1 MRNILKPVF
10 AVTLALSIVACGPK
24 SNKPGEPGVQNK
36 VADADLSELLDQP
49 LKIEGATEAGL
60 EGLVAALP
68 ENMTLTWDSKTF
80 ESESG
85 ATVLEGLAFALGDEH
100 KFGVRFDEARVW
112 GLETDLLAARL
123 AGQRLEESGPLF
135 TRFDGTNMT
144 YFGVSA
150 AVNAMLEMVLDN
162 WQLNE
167 PQLGEIG
174 LDTFEVSSARVIVS
188 DLSLRPW
195 EYEWAPKSLVAGASP
210 SEQDQ
215 LLDLVH
221 LGQQLIAVNRSIA
234 YSRAVIEDT
243 RGQVVMRLPYE
254 TTTLEMRWDRYGY
267 SDVSGF
273 DFGEIV
279 STNGYSRQVTT
290 YADAVDT
297 DDVLASPE
305 ATFLSGQSLV
315 QEETFGRSRISGL
328 RLDTLMGYLAR
339 SELPGTDVR
348 DLLSLGVWEV
358 DNYAVKF
365 NDKQLLS
372 AESAS
377 FQADTWAWIFPEVID
392 VKLDNATV
400 HIHDSVSAFGQI
412 ALLGFASTYA
422 DDLEDPE
429 QAAEFEKFTQG
440 LDKTI
445 ELLPQHGLSEITF
458 DFSSK
463 MRWGA
468 DSGETTWDLL
478 FEADGFGDTVF
489 EISLD
494 LPTYDVVEKIMAAE
508 DKEQAAEDA
517 FEADFAFKGARFME
531 RDRGGYDKIFGF
543 ANAIG
548 KEYADQGWGAMLAN
562 MEPAQMRSY
571 LATIVRM
578 GKPGVAKEIPQAA
591 DWLESY
597 AAYLGTGGQFEF
609 KVAPPEPINAAFAEA
624 HPDPEPDEV
633 VSFLGITVTHTK

>member
-1 MRNILKPVF
+1 MRNFLKPVF

-24 SNKPGEPGVQNK
+24 SDKPGEPGVQNK

-80 ESESG
+80 EPESG
-85 ATVLEGLAFALGDEH
+85 ATVLEGLAFSLGEEH
-100 KFGVRFDEARVW
+100 KFGVRFDKASIW
-112 GLETDLLAARL
+112 GLETDLLTARL
-123 AGQRLEESGPLF
+123 AGQRLEDSGPLF
-135 TRFDGTNMT
+135 ARFDGTNMT

-150 AVNAMLEMVLDN
+150 AVNAMLEMVLNN

-167 PQLGEIG
+167 PQLGEFG

-188 DLSLRPW
+188 DFSLRPW
-195 EYEWAPKSLVAGASP
+195 EYDWAPKSLVSGALP

-215 LLDLVH
+215 LLKLVH

-243 RGQVVMRLPYE
+243 RGQVLMRLPYE

-273 DFGEIV
+273 DIGEIV

-315 QEETFGRSRISGL
+315 QEETFGQSRISGL
-328 RLDTLMGYLAR
+328 RLDKLMGYLAR
-339 SELPGTDVR
+339 AELPGIEVR

-358 DNYAVKF
+358 QDYALKF
-365 NDKQLLS
+365 NDKQ
-372 AESAS
+372 AITAASAS
-377 FQADTWAWIFPEVID
+377 FRAKKFAWVLPEVIN
-392 VKLDNATV
+392 VELNQATV
-400 HIHDSVSAFGQI
+400 HVEDIMVAGQT
-412 ALLGFASTYA
+412 LGLGVMENFRK
-422 DDLEDPE
+422 DIEDPE
-429 QAAEFEKFTQG
+429 ETAQFDLVMEG
-440 LDKTI
+440 LDKTL
-445 ELLPQHGLSEITF
+445 ELLPEHGLSEVTF
-458 DFSSK
+458 DFSSD
-463 MRWGA
+463 MRWSSDNGDTSWNLA
-468 DSGETTWDLL
+468 L
-478 FEADGFGDTVF
+478 EADGFGDTLFDV
-489 EISLD
+489 SLD
-494 LPTYDVVEKIMAAE
+494 LIDFAAVQGVMAAD
-508 DKEQAAEDA
+508 DKE
-517 FEADFAFKGARFME
+517 EAYREALMSMLSFKGARFLE
-531 RDRGGYDKIFGF
+531 RDRGGYDKILGF

-562 MEPAQMRSY
+562 MEPAEMRSY

-578 GKPGVAKEIPQAA
+578 GKPSAAKEIPQAA

-597 AAYLGTGGQFEF
+597 AAYLETGGQFEF